1 MRLQKSFGRIV
12 RFTTNIWY
20 IFGHFTHFFCG
31 ISYFWVR
38 FMGGTELSCPGLTS
52 FLLGPLPFPY
62 NMIICGNPAIS
73 YRCTK
78 QAQFFLWKIQQD
90 HAKISRSKQHNNS
103 GAIFVKRSHSA
114 LCTYLPHYD
123 QPADKLDCLIK
134 CQKIV
139 I

>member
-62 NMIICGNPAIS
+62 NMIICGNTAIS

-78 QAQFFLWKIQQD
+78 
-90 HAKISRSKQHNNS
+90 
-103 GAIFVKRSHSA
+103 
-114 LCTYLPHYD
+114 
-123 QPADKLDCLIK
+123 
-134 CQKIV
+134 
-139 I
+139 